1 MKYIDTFLQLRRAH
15 LQGNISAMK
24 IALAQFLLTAFSTVQ
39 AQPLSEVVEREC
51 LGETNLAG
59 LLGTVMHANLDDEA
73 VH

>member
-1 MKYIDTFLQLRRAH
+1 
-15 LQGNISAMK
+15 MK